1 MAGAGLERRLKQYL
15 DEMQTDINWPLAS
28 AAVFAGG
35 VDCNLLGMGRDGLE
49 NAAAFS
55 VSLEV
60 QGLVKGWGQAD
71 NGPGIHSTRIWPC
84 PPECP
89 SLPEGAERPRP
100 DALK

>member
-49 NAAAFS
+49 L
-55 VSLEV
+55 SL
-60 QGLVKGWGQAD
+60 
-71 NGPGIHSTRIWPC
+71 IHI
-84 PPECP
+84 
-89 SLPEGAERPRP
+89 
-100 DALK
+100 